1 MRRLLLALAVS
12 LPVILVP
19 AASADDVIAGLD
31 LGDKRFTQEGV
42 LVITVRYLCPEQY
55 LTSRQTGSLG
65 VEQNFPDFTLR
76 AGSHQFGQ
84 RMTCDGTWNRLRVHV
99 RDGEK
104 SSGGTRQFTT
114 RLPVNIGAG
123 FFACTPT
130 PTSYEDCVQGQDAET
145 VVVE

>member
-1 MRRLLLALAVS
+1 MRPLLFALAV
-12 LPVILVP
+12 LLLVILMP

-55 LTSRQTGSLG
+55 VTSRQTGSLG
-65 VEQNFPDFTLR
+65 VEQNFQDFTLR

-114 RLPVNIGAG
+114 PLPVNIGAG

-130 PTSYEDCVQGQDAET
+130 PISYEDCVQGQDAEP